1 VVAAV
6 LAVGLTVSVAA
17 PGSAGAGRGTEVFGS
32 AAGSAKVALTLP
44 PGFTDTKVFDHLHT
58 PTVIQFA
65 PDGRVFV
72 GEKVGTIQVFPSI
85 SDNTATLV
93 KDLSS
98 EVYAAPDSDRG
109 LLGLALDPNF
119 ATNGYVYVL
128 YTLDAPIGETP
139 PVYNDFCDDSLGGAC
154 VVGARLARF
163 QVFADNTSGPE
174 EVLLEGW
181 CQQFPSHSIGALAF
195 GPDGALYVGG
205 GDGASYEFADYG
217 QVGNPCGDP
226 LKQGGALRSQDLL
239 TTREPTGFDGTI
251 LRVDPATGAAMPDN
265 PLIGGDPS
273 DDRIIADG
281 MRNPYRFTVKP
292 GTDRIIVGD
301 VGWNRWEEIDRIGS
315 AGDSVVENFGW
326 PCREGSFRVPEYA
339 QLKLRICKTLYA
351 DKSLTTK
358 PVLALSHT
366 ASACEG
372 SNVMSGITFYS
383 GGSYPAQYTGALFFA
398 DIVRGCIWTM
408 LPKVNGDP
416 DPSTFA
422 NFASGIQA
430 VDLKIGPGGDIY
442 YPTLFG
448 EIHRISF
455 S

>member
-1 VVAAV
+1 
-6 LAVGLTVSVAA
+6 LTVGVAA
-17 PGSAGAGRGTEVFGS
+17 PGSAGAGQRSEVFG
-32 AAGSAKVALTLP
+32 AAGRGAKVALTLR

-58 PTVIQFA
+58 PVVIQFA

-72 GEKVGTIQVFPSI
+72 GEQAGKVQVFPSI

-98 EVYAAPDSDRG
+98 EVYAASDSDRG
-109 LLGLALDPNF
+109 LLGLVLDPDF

-139 PVYNDFCDDSLGGAC
+139 PVYNDSCPDSLGVGC
-154 VVGARLARF
+154 VVGARLSRF
-163 QVFADNTSGPE
+163 QVFEDNTSGPE
-174 EVLLEGW
+174 QVLIEGW

-205 GDGASYEFADYG
+205 GDGAGYLFTDYG
-217 QVGNPCGDP
+217 QVGNPCADP
-226 LKQGGALRSQDLL
+226 VNQGGALRSQDRLSPKDPSGL
-239 TTREPTGFDGTI
+239 NGTI
-251 LRVDPATGAAMPDN
+251 LRVDPSTGAAMPDN

-292 GTDRIIVGD
+292 GSDRIIVGD

-315 AGDSVVENFGW
+315 AGDSVVEDFGW
-326 PCREGSFRVPEYA
+326 PCREGNFKTPEYA
-339 QLKLRICKTLYA
+339 QLKLRICETLYA
-351 DKSLTTK
+351 GKTSTTK
-358 PVLALSHT
+358 PVIALSHT
-366 ASACEG
+366 ASACAG

-383 GGSYPAQYTGALFFA
+383 GGSYPAQYVGALFFA
-398 DIVRGCIWTM
+398 DISRGCIWTM
-408 LPKVNGDP
+408 RPTADGDP
-416 DPSTFA
+416 NASTFA

-430 VDLKIGPGGDIY
+430 VDLEIGPGGDIY